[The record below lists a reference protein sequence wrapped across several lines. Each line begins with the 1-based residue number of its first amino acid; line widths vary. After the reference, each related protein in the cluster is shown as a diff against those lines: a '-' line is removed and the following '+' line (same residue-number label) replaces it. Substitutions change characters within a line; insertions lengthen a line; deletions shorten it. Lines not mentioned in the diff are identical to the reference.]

1 MAIIVKRVVLTI
13 QVVNQLIQIR
23 MIKQEVNDQNWHKVI
38 NALKEIAEAKGVS
51 HYEIAERTG
60 LFRPNVTRAFSLR
73 TSPNL
78 RTLSL
83 IALALGAEIDVKEC

>member
-1 MAIIVKRVVLTI
+1 M
-13 QVVNQLIQIR
+13 NQLIQIR

-38 NALKEIAEAKGVS
+38 NTLRSIAASKGIS
-51 HYEIAERTG
+51 QELIAERTG
-60 LFRPNVTRAFSLR
+60 LRRPNVNRAFSLR

-83 IALALGAEIDVKEC
+83 IALALGVVIDAKEC